1 MNAPAVL
8 FGLALCLAAFTVARA
23 LLAPRRSSA
32 ARAGDLCRSFGLD
45 PAQYRVLG
53 ADVGGYPTPFSIRA
67 DGLIGRPDAV
77 FISNDGGV
85 VVVGE
90 IKSRNHRCC

>member
-53 ADVGGYPTPFSIRA
+53 ADV
-67 DGLIGRPDAV
+67 DG
-77 FISNDGGV
+77 
-85 VVVGE
+85 
-90 IKSRNHRCC
+90 